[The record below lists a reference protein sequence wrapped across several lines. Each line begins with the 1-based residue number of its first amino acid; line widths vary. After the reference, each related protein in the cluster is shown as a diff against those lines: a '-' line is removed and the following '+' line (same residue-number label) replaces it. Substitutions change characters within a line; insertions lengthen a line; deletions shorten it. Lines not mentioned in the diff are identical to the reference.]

1 MSSSKKLALAGDVLF
16 YLKSAGVD
24 IDYEEA
30 LELAGNLLSDGG
42 WEIGFGA
49 GSESTKQDAAEVSTT
64 PGVMVYVE
72 VEEGDTVPYVLGQ
85 IGVWYP
91 VALGVHS
98 YLSPRA
104 LAGMKWEKP

>member
-1 MSSSKKLALAGDVLF
+1 MSCSKKLALAGDVLF
-16 YLKSAGVD
+16 YLKSAG
-24 IDYEEA
+24 IAINYEES
-30 LELAGNLLSDGG
+30 LDLAGSLLDDGG
-42 WEIGFGA
+42 WVIGFGV

-64 PGVMVYVE
+64 PGAMVYVE

-91 VALGVHS
+91 VALGVHN